1 MTEPRRRRLLLA
13 SAALARL
20 AVPGWALSANMASA
34 ASAANTAKAAT
45 AGPIAQ
51 ASPTRQNHPY
61 QPIDVL
67 VLGAGL
73 AGLNAA
79 LVLQQAGLRVRVLE
93 AATRVGGRILTL
105 DDLPGR
111 PETGG
116 TQIAAAY
123 VRTLQVAQQVGVNL
137 LPSAS
142 SPLLRDAALV
152 LHIQGQRFSLKGW
165 ADAAV
170 NPMPEAMRGW
180 VPDRALSRLIGP
192 SPLRSAADSQNAA
205 WRAFDVPV
213 DAELRARGVSPAAL
227 RLLEVN
233 NGLGDT
239 LAETSLL
246 NLYHAQNNV
255 AEVTQVGGPV
265 LQVVGGNQRLPEAM
279 AKALKGDLL
288 LGRRVVAVTTNS
300 NSNSNSNNKSEPPA
314 RPSSTVHCADGS
326 VHRARWVLCSLPLP
340 AMRSVQ
346 FLPGLPSR
354 HAEAVS
360 QLAYGRVTQLHL
372 EVLRPFWQ
380 ADGLL
385 PYLWSDGPLERI
397 FPRDAM
403 GDGQAQVLTA
413 WINGAETSAWDA
425 LSDADASRRA
435 LQTLAQIYPA
445 SQGAVRL
452 ARRVAWQGSPLAG
465 GSWAN
470 WRPGQISRYSA
481 AIALPAGPLHFA
493 GEHTGR
499 GLRGIEAAMVSGD
512 RAAAEILARA

>member
-20 AVPGWALSANMASA
+20 AVPGWALSANMANA
-34 ASAANTAKAAT
+34 ASAAPVLQEPVLQT
-45 AGPIAQ
+45 PDLQ
-51 ASPTRQNHPY
+51 ASPTRHKHPN

-123 VRTLQVAQQVGVNL
+123 VRTLQVAAQVGVNL

-142 SPLLRDAALV
+142 SPLLRDAALI

-170 NPMPEAMRGW
+170 NPMPEAVRGW

-192 SPLRSAADSQNAA
+192 SPLRSTADSQNAA

-255 AEVTQVGGPV
+255 AEVTKVGGPV

-288 LGRRVVAVTTNS
+288 LGRRVVAVTTKSNGNSNGNS
-300 NSNSNSNNKSEPPA
+300 NSDSNSKSEPPA
-314 RPSSTVHCADGS
+314 RPSSTVHCLM
-326 VHRARWVLCSLPLP
+326 ARC
-340 AMRSVQ
+340 
-346 FLPGLPSR
+346 
-354 HAEAVS
+354 
-360 QLAYGRVTQLHL
+360 
-372 EVLRPFWQ
+372 
-380 ADGLL
+380 
-385 PYLWSDGPLERI
+385 
-397 FPRDAM
+397 
-403 GDGQAQVLTA
+403 
-413 WINGAETSAWDA
+413 
-425 LSDADASRRA
+425 
-435 LQTLAQIYPA
+435 
-445 SQGAVRL
+445 
-452 ARRVAWQGSPLAG
+452 
-465 GSWAN
+465 
-470 WRPGQISRYSA
+470 
-481 AIALPAGPLHFA
+481 
-493 GEHTGR
+493 TGR
-499 GLRGIEAAMVSGD
+499 GGWCAACPCPPC
-512 RAAAEILARA
+512 AACNSCPACPHAMPKRCRNWPMGA